1 MITFEQAKTLT
12 EGQEV
17 YFIYKSKIKE
27 AKITSLTVFEAG
39 KSPRITE
46 NNCRICYKV
55 KGGTVEQ
62 VDWATERYT
71 AHKLY
76 LTKEEVAKDLITELS
91 DKMMELEERLMA
103 YQQKIN
109 EAKKFGGLS

>member
-1 MITFEQAKTLT
+1 MITFEQAKALT
-12 EGQEV
+12 QGQKV
-17 YFIYKSKIKE
+17 YFIYKNTIKE

-39 KSPRITE
+39 KAPRITE

-62 VDWATERYT
+62 FDWATEKYSC
-71 AHKLY
+71 AKLY
-76 LTKEEVAKDLITELS
+76 LSKEAVAKALITELH
-91 DKMMELEERLMA
+91 DKMMELEHRLMN

-109 EAKKFGGLS
+109 EAKKFGGLN